1 MTNPE
6 VFFNAVAGIAI
17 SPEAAAI
24 RDDYLRAFL
33 VEQILEEKADRDA
46 EPCVYVAPA
55 WDVPSLTSRLGGL
68 SVSDRRGLLDLFETH
83 GAVVADAVAA
93 GCAAADACACKDVEK
108 LLVGQGEVESLL
120 TCMGLSRTALDEEG
134 ARIVYRVMLGLEDGE
149 CLAKVCPEAD
159 EVAVDAAHTALLTI
173 YERMMAEGRSF
184 FVETI
189 EQNW

>member
-68 SVSDRRGLLDLFETH
+68 SVSDRRGLWDLFETH
-83 GAVVADAVAA
+83 GRWLQMRLQQAA
-93 GCAAADACACKDVEK
+93 RRLTPALERTWRSF
-108 LLVGQGEVESLL
+108 LLV
-120 TCMGLSRTALDEEG
+120 R
-134 ARIVYRVMLGLEDGE
+134 ARSKA
-149 CLAKVCPEAD
+149 C
-159 EVAVDAAHTALLTI
+159 
-173 YERMMAEGRSF
+173 
-184 FVETI
+184 
-189 EQNW
+189 

>member
-6 VFFNAVAGIAI
+6 VFFNAVAGIAS

-55 WDVPSLTSRLGGL
+55 WDVPALTSRLGGL

-83 GAVVADAVAA
+83 GRWLQMRLQQAA
-93 GCAAADACACKDVEK
+93 RRLTPALARTWRSF
-108 LLVGQGEVESLL
+108 LLV
-120 TCMGLSRTALDEEG
+120 R
-134 ARIVYRVMLGLEDGE
+134 ARSKA
-149 CLAKVCPEAD
+149 C
-159 EVAVDAAHTALLTI
+159 
-173 YERMMAEGRSF
+173 
-184 FVETI
+184 
-189 EQNW
+189 

>member
-55 WDVPSLTSRLGGL
+55 
-68 SVSDRRGLLDLFETH
+68 
-83 GAVVADAVAA
+83 
-93 GCAAADACACKDVEK
+93 CACKDVEK

-120 TCMGLSRTALDEEG
+120 TCMGLSRTVLDEEG

-149 CLAKVCPEAD
+149 CLAKVCPKAD
-159 EVAVDAAHTALLTI
+159 EAAVDAAHTALLTI

>member
-33 VEQILEEKADRDA
+33 VEQN
-46 EPCVYVAPA
+46 VAPA

-83 GAVVADAVAA
+83 GRWLQMRLQQAA
-93 GCAAADACACKDVEK
+93 RRLTPALARTWRSF
-108 LLVGQGEVESLL
+108 LLV
-120 TCMGLSRTALDEEG
+120 R
-134 ARIVYRVMLGLEDGE
+134 ARSKA
-149 CLAKVCPEAD
+149 C
-159 EVAVDAAHTALLTI
+159 
-173 YERMMAEGRSF
+173 
-184 FVETI
+184 
-189 EQNW
+189 

>member
-83 GAVVADAVAA
+83 GAVVADRC
-93 GCAAADACACKDVEK
+93 GCNR
-108 LLVGQGEVESLL
+108 LRGG
-120 TCMGLSRTALDEEG
+120 
-134 ARIVYRVMLGLEDGE
+134 
-149 CLAKVCPEAD
+149 
-159 EVAVDAAHTALLTI
+159 
-173 YERMMAEGRSF
+173 
-184 FVETI
+184 
-189 EQNW
+189 

>member
-55 WDVPSLTSRLGGL
+55 WDVLSLTSRLGGL

-93 GCAAADACACKDVEK
+93 GCAAANACACKDVEK

-120 TCMGLSRTALDEEG
+120 TCMGLSRTAQDEEG
-134 ARIVYRVMLGLEDGE
+134 AGIVYRVMLGLEDGE

-159 EVAVDAAHTALLTI
+159 EAAVDAAHTALLTI

>member
-6 VFFNAVAGIAI
+6 VFFNAVAGTAI

-24 RDDYLRAFL
+24 LDDYLRAFL

-55 WDVPSLTSRLGGL
+55 RDVPSLTSRLGGL

-83 GAVVADAVAA
+83 GAVVAGAVAA

-134 ARIVYRVMLGLEDGE
+134 AGIVYRVMLGLEDGE

-159 EVAVDAAHTALLTI
+159 EAAVDAAHTALLTI

-184 FVETI
+184 FVGTI
-189 EQNW
+189 ERNW

>member
-83 GAVVADAVAA
+83 GRLLQMRLQQAA
-93 GCAAADACACKDVEK
+93 RRQTPALARTWRSF
-108 LLVGQGEVESLL
+108 LLV
-120 TCMGLSRTALDEEG
+120 R
-134 ARIVYRVMLGLEDGE
+134 ARSKA
-149 CLAKVCPEAD
+149 C
-159 EVAVDAAHTALLTI
+159 
-173 YERMMAEGRSF
+173 
-184 FVETI
+184 
-189 EQNW
+189 